1 MTALLLLGAI
11 AAAIIVQLLLGFG
24 IGLWR
29 GRLTLGLPSSPAV
42 TIAAS
47 PSTAAWAGWRD
58 FRVVRRSYEDLSET
72 QCSFYL
78 TPVDGEVPPT
88 YAPGQFLTISV
99 DAADP
104 VSGTP
109 RSYVRC
115 YSLSDA
121 PDTATYRITIKRS
134 VAPLDRPDLPAGV
147 VSRRF
152 IDSLREGDVLKA
164 KAPSGGFQLHAD
176 PSTPA
181 VFVAGGIGV
190 TPILSML
197 RWSLAHQP
205 ARLIHLFYGVRN
217 GGDHA
222 FKSVLEDM
230 AREHPNFHLF
240 VFYAAPGPDD
250 LKGRDFQEQGFIDVN
265 ALKRLLPHGRREFYV
280 CGPPPMMANLVP
292 ALGVWGVPAAD
303 IRFEAFGPAS
313 IVTSQ
318 DSDTATR
325 PGQQPAIEIKFRRSG
340 RTLAWTGEDANL
352 LDFAERNNLSVES
365 GCRTGNC
372 GSCETRLISGEVR
385 YLRKP
390 EHDLAPD
397 RCLLC
402 VATPVSA
409 LVLEA

>member
-1 MTALLLLGAI
+1 MTALLLLAAI
-11 AAAIIVQLLLGFG
+11 SAAIIVQLLLGFG
-24 IGLWR
+24 IALWLLR
-29 GRLTLGLPSSPAV
+29 SMPGIPSSAAV
-42 TIAAS
+42 NISAS

-78 TPVDGEVPPT
+78 TPVDGEAPPT
-88 YAPGQFLTISV
+88 FAPGQFLTIAM

-104 VSGTP
+104 VSGTS
-109 RSYVRC
+109 RNYVRC

-121 PDTATYRITIKRS
+121 PDTATYRITVKRS
-134 VAPLDRPDLPAGV
+134 VAPLDQPDLPPGI
-147 VSRRF
+147 VSSRLL
-152 IDSLREGDVLKA
+152 DTLCEGDLLKA
-164 KAPSGGFQLHAD
+164 KAPSGGFRLDAD

-190 TPILSML
+190 TPILSMV

-205 ARLIHLFYGVRN
+205 GRVIHLFYGVRN
-217 GGDHA
+217 GSDHA
-222 FKSVLEDM
+222 FKSVLEEM
-230 AREHPNFHLF
+230 ARTHPNFHLF
-240 VFYAAPGPDD
+240 VFYAAPGADD
-250 LKGRDFQEQGFIDVN
+250 QKGRDFHEQGFIDVS
-265 ALKRLLPHGRREFYV
+265 ALKRFLPHGRRAFYV

-313 IVTSQ
+313 IVLSPG
-318 DSDTATR
+318 SKAATR

-372 GSCETRLISGEVR
+372 GSCETRLVSGDVR

-390 EHDLAPD
+390 DHELAPD
-397 RCLLC
+397 SCLLC
-402 VATPVSA
+402 VTVPVSA